1 MHLENVK
8 YFTEHKILKRRN
20 LNSFHSIV
28 CDINLDHATLAFLFD
43 GIYELDSNKI
53 VSILIIMDLIIN
65 FLKYFKVM
73 KLNSSLAPFKVAF
86 YSDYNFYEDKNSLD
100 LVYYL
105 KEEFIS
111 EGIQAFPLN
120 FEHSFQAEQ

>member
-1 MHLENVK
+1 
-8 YFTEHKILKRRN
+8 
-20 LNSFHSIV
+20 
-28 CDINLDHATLAFLFD
+28 
-43 GIYELDSNKI
+43 
-53 VSILIIMDLIIN
+53 
-65 FLKYFKVM
+65 M

-105 KEEFIS
+105 KEELIS

-120 FEHSFQAEQ
+120 FERSFQAEQ